1 MEQLAHFVT
10 KSFDFNNS
18 RVLDLLNMTA
28 SAGPVSHPDYGAR
41 TGSDSDLLSN
51 TSSSLGGDL
60 DDEIHS
66 HSLEVSHHHRLHTLH
81 PLRTSS
87 VLTAERNERREEP
100 SNEDEETI
108 DIEITDLSYSNGSGG
123 SSGGG
128 CDNDEHNADRGNDR
142 PSHTHPTPGA
152 VSLEPTVVTSVTAG
166 DEPAGEADKNG
177 DKSTIGRSILLLT
190 GASSNNNE
198 KGVTNRNEISVI
210 RKFDNKK
217 LHENDRS
224 CAGLCDV
231 SGGEVDGVGGAQK
244 KEEGK
249 GGTGGNN
256 TSGSDGANA
265 NGKSNSKRHVPRNWL
280 IADLVDEKKEDKT
293 KDDVALNLV
302 RSENDTRVV
311 KVAHGYD
318 PASLQI
324 VRPKPASELLKQSVD
339 LINNHHYP
347 AHHPAPAVPSAGTD
361 GESDT
366 EPRIPRASLTPDQ
379 DDPCADGTRSESA
392 PPASG
397 TERPEERLKLATES
411 SHVTNGHGPLSA
423 LTNNKQ
429 RRSRTNFTLEQ
440 LNELERLFEE
450 THYPDAF
457 MREELSQRL
466 GLSEARVQVWFQNRR
481 AKCRKHEN
489 QMHKGIILSSHS
501 PPVTTPLEP
510 CRVAPYVNVP
520 SLRAGNGVPPGGG
533 TGGTGLP
540 PSTTAASAAAAAAAA
555 ANHPFPVAAF
565 SAFDSAF
572 ISAAA
577 QQYAAALTSGS
588 VPASLFS
595 LSQYRPGG
603 LAAAAAIATLPGFTV
618 AHDKNS
624 SIVDLRL
631 KAEKHKENQ
640 KKIVNNVST

>member
-18 RVLDLLNMTA
+18 RVLDLLNLTA
-28 SAGPVSHPDYGAR
+28 SAGPMVHPDYGAR

-66 HSLEVSHHHRLHTLH
+66 HALEVSQTHRLHTLH
-81 PLRTSS
+81 PLRPN
-87 VLTAERNERREEP
+87 VLPVDGEHREERRGDIP
-100 SNEDEETI
+100 SNDEEETI
-108 DIEITDLSYSNGSGG
+108 DIEITDLSYSNAGSGIGGVCEG
-123 SSGGG
+123 SVTKSVALG
-128 CDNDEHNADRGNDR
+128 
-142 PSHTHPTPGA
+142 HPTSP
-152 VSLEPTVVTSVTAG
+152 SVVTSGV
-166 DEPAGEADKNG
+166 ESSHEEQSGENG
-177 DKSTIGRSILLLT
+177 ALGRSLLLLT
-190 GASSNNNE
+190 GPNNNV

-210 RKFDNKK
+210 RKYDNKK
-217 LHENDRS
+217 PPDVERS
-224 CAGLCDV
+224 NAALDNPSAGDGGQDHGRSKDTV
-231 SGGEVDGVGGAQK
+231 GDGSGAGA
-244 KEEGK
+244 GK
-249 GGTGGNN
+249 TTN
-256 TSGSDGANA
+256 
-265 NGKSNSKRHVPRNWL
+265 KRHMPRNWL
-280 IADLVDEKKEDKT
+280 IADLVDEKKEEKSA
-293 KDDVALNLV
+293 KEDVALNLV
-302 RSENDTRVV
+302 RSESDTRVA
-311 KVAHGYD
+311 KVVPGFD
-318 PASLQI
+318 PTTGLQM

-339 LINNHHYP
+339 LINSQPYP
-347 AHHPAPAVPSAGTD
+347 VGALGNGTIHQPPD
-361 GESDT
+361 TAESDT
-366 EPRIPRASLTPDQ
+366 EARIPRTSLTPDQ
-379 DDPCADGTRSESA
+379 DDTPGPTTEPTTRAGSRTPPSA
-392 PPASG
+392 GSP
-397 TERPEERLKLATES
+397 TEERLKLPTEPG
-411 SHVTNGHGPLSA
+411 HGAANGHGPLSA
-423 LTNNKQ
+423 LQNNKQ

-520 SLRAGNGVPPGGG
+520 SLRAGSV
-533 TGGTGLP
+533 
-540 PSTTAASAAAAAAAA
+540 
-555 ANHPFPVAAF
+555 
-565 SAFDSAF
+565 
-572 ISAAA
+572 
-577 QQYAAALTSGS
+577 YAAALSSGS

-595 LSQYRPGG
+595 LSQYRPG
-603 LAAAAAIATLPGFTV
+603 LAAAAAVATLPGFTV

>member
-28 SAGPVSHPDYGAR
+28 TAGPIAHPDYGTR
-41 TGSDSDLLSN
+41 TGSDSDLLSS
-51 TSSSLGGDL
+51 TSSSLGDDL
-60 DDEIHS
+60 EDEIHS

-81 PLRTSS
+81 PLRT
-87 VLTAERNERREEP
+87 TDPNGERDERREEP

-108 DIEITDLSYSNGSGG
+108 DIEITDLSYSNGSNGG

-128 CDNDEHNADRGNDR
+128 CDNDEPTVVGGK
-142 PSHTHPTPGA
+142 SLTHPLSNATI
-152 VSLEPTVVTSVTAG
+152 SLEPTVVMSASG
-166 DEPAGEADKNG
+166 DEIRESGDKNG
-177 DKSTIGRSILLLT
+177 DKSAIGRSLLLLT
-190 GASSNNNE
+190 GPASNNNE

-217 LHENDRS
+217 PHENDRS
-224 CAGLCDV
+224 SAGLCEV
-231 SGGEVDGVGGAQK
+231 VGGEVDGARGGQK

-249 GGTGGNN
+249 GAIGGNN
-256 TSGSDGANA
+256 GSGVEGGNA

-302 RSENDTRVV
+302 RSEIDTRVA

-318 PASLQI
+318 PAGLQI

-347 AHHPAPAVPSAGTD
+347 AHLPAPTLTGTGTD

-366 EPRIPRASLTPDQ
+366 EPRIPRESVTPDR

-392 PPASG
+392 PPAPG
-397 TERPEERLKLATES
+397 TERPDERLKLPTEPA
-411 SHVTNGHGPLSA
+411 HVTNGHGPLSA

-533 TGGTGLP
+533 TGGTGMP
-540 PSTTAASAAAAAAAA
+540 PSTTAASAAAV
-555 ANHPFPVAAF
+555 NHPFPVAAF